1 MATNNKKLGNTFENE
16 FCEMMFMLNFWVHN
30 LAQNKSGQP
39 ADVIAVK
46 EKSQKSPKFKEIK
59 DMSITVPSWMSVDVD
74 KLEGKIIAMPR
85 REDIDTPI
93 AEHLIVELY
102 SK

>member
-1 MATNNKKLGNTFENE
+1 MVTSNKKLGNTFENE
-16 FCEMMFMLNFWVHN
+16 FCEMMFMRNFWVHN

-46 EKSQKSPKFKEIK
+46 EKSLKSPKFKEI
-59 DMSITVPSWMSVDVD
+59 MEMTVVIPGWLSVDRE
-74 KLEGKIIAMPR
+74 KLTGKVLDNPT
-85 REDIDTPI
+85 REQIDVPVE
-93 AEHLIVELY
+93 EHLIVELY